1 MQQRLTIARALLHE
15 PKLLLLDEPFTGLDV
30 LSAEKLHVLLTD
42 IKNKGGQDT
51 TIMLATH
58 DVERGVALADRILVI
73 EAGRI
78 VFDATGATVDEVRRL
93 LLEAPTL

>member
-15 PKLLLLDEPFTGLDV
+15 PKLLLLDEPFTGLDA

-42 IKNKGGQDT
+42 LKGQDT
-51 TIMLATH
+51 TIALATH
-58 DVERGVALADRILVI
+58 DIERGVALADRILVM